1 MINYEEQMQADV
13 FQWAEWQSKK
23 HPELAYMFHI
33 PNGGYRHK
41 ATAARMK
48 RAGQKAGV
56 PDIFLPASRGAKHGL
71 FIELKAGK
79 NKPTEKQKE
88 YITFLNEQGY
98 VAAVCFSFD
107 ETINVILNY
116 LGSK

>member
-88 YITFLNEQGY
+88 YIAFLNKQGY
-98 VAAVCFSFD
+98 AAAVCFSFD
-107 ETINVILNY
+107 EAINVILNY
-116 LGSK
+116 LDSK

>member
-56 PDIFLPASRGAKHGL
+56 PDIFLPTSRGGKHGL
-71 FIELKAGK
+71 FIELKFGK
-79 NKPTEKQKE
+79 NKPTEKQE
-88 YITFLNEQGY
+88 NYIAFLGCQGY
-98 VAAVCFSFD
+98 ATAICYSFD
-107 ETINVILNY
+107 EAINAILDY
-116 LGSK
+116 LNIK